1 MLRMFVYEK
10 ESRNVEVNDDLNPV
24 NEDEIWKYKCIG
36 EREED
41 LSILRMRDSTGVD
54 RDECEVAVEAIILDV
69 VSRVQVRSSSM

>member
-1 MLRMFVYEK
+1 MYGK
-10 ESRNVEVNDDLNPV
+10 ESRNVEVNDDLDSV